1 MAQTKQQKSNQFDRL
16 EDYCAIY
23 ESLDGRFSDETAFRL
38 SRMQDALAKTIRK
51 HDPQGRTVGRILGWD
66 KVGKTHGN

>member
-16 EDYCAIY
+16 RDYRAIY

-38 SRMQDALAKTIRK
+38 SRMQDALAKAIRK
-51 HDPQGRTVGRILGWD
+51 HDPRGRKVHQILEWD
-66 KVGKTHGN
+66 KVGRTHG